1 MISKKAEYAINIL
14 AELARRES
22 EELLSS
28 RNIAGTHE
36 IPVTLVA
43 QLVSQL
49 QKNGLIE
56 SSRGAKGGIRLN
68 QAPERISLKQV
79 VELFD
84 GNIGISRCLKSDEY
98 CNKSGYCPLHQ
109 IWKRAQGKM
118 LQELEQTS
126 VLDLAQSFDAKPQY
140 TSIRKHNT

>member
-56 SSRGAKGGIRLN
+56 SSRGAKGGIRLA